1 MALNLKATIASVKDK
16 YARLNESDEAQVEKV
31 EVDSTDSEVNDP
43 VTDTA
48 VDVAVKEGTFD
59 KLFESYCVQSSA
71 ALTIIREAEEAKEE
85 TSKDDSEEG
94 VTDIEGT
101 EENSNITES
110 FILREADEDS
120 SKSSGSSDKEKGFFG
135 KIWDKV
141 VKAWNTLIAFVQKIF
156 FRVKR
161 FFTEKFGFYNR
172 ILKNE
177 AAIKNGYS
185 QLSDNETLKAGG
197 VLFTG
202 YTEGIKYDPL
212 TFMNKAKQETNVENF
227 MKVSSIKSVNA
238 DDRKAFLELKYTQVL
253 GQALKDT
260 LPSGVDYTVEENN
273 VHDGINAYVKYMQGE
288 KTTAD
293 KPVKDIF
300 KSGSEIVEVLKAA
313 TVKGAN
319 KVSADLDKAVKEFK
333 KAKEGII
340 KTFTEARKEK
350 ESIAEISKLAVKC
363 DTVMRAI
370 CNVTMSI
377 ANAQVDIT
385 RSRAYTAYQVA
396 KLCAKKGGATV
407 EEEPKEAGSGEVNE

>member
-16 YARLNESDEAQVEKV
+16 YARLNESDEAQVEEV

-85 TSKDDSEEG
+85 TSEDDSEEG

-161 FFTEKFGFYNR
+161 FFTFN
-172 ILKNE
+172 
-177 AAIKNGYS
+177 S
-185 QLSDNETLKAGG
+185 METL
-197 VLFTG
+197 
-202 YTEGIKYDPL
+202 
-212 TFMNKAKQETNVENF
+212 
-227 MKVSSIKSVNA
+227 
-238 DDRKAFLELKYTQVL
+238 FL
-253 GQALKDT
+253 
-260 LPSGVDYTVEENN
+260 
-273 VHDGINAYVKYMQGE
+273 
-288 KTTAD
+288 
-293 KPVKDIF
+293 
-300 KSGSEIVEVLKAA
+300 
-313 TVKGAN
+313 
-319 KVSADLDKAVKEFK
+319 
-333 KAKEGII
+333 
-340 KTFTEARKEK
+340 
-350 ESIAEISKLAVKC
+350 
-363 DTVMRAI
+363 
-370 CNVTMSI
+370 
-377 ANAQVDIT
+377 
-385 RSRAYTAYQVA
+385 
-396 KLCAKKGGATV
+396 
-407 EEEPKEAGSGEVNE
+407 